1 MTTSAEPGKSLALK
15 KVTLFTSPLAYFQR
29 TGSSS
34 QQGLSLDVPLK
45 QKDLCVDTLSVNVPA
60 SIGYSGVEL
69 GREEESDPMF
79 DFRLGSKGEILSSLV
94 GSNISL
100 TVGGDG
106 TEKTV
111 TGIIVSVDK
120 KKRPIGK
127 STHSDTFENVWYSL
141 SVMDSDTFMV
151 ETIKIDDVITF
162 KILDQYL
169 QAEILKSLREKI
181 KRRKPRQKPSGKTRI
196 NINPTTR
203 GESQDVNVGYVGNMK
218 EWRCSY
224 RLNIP
229 KENKD
234 WSSVNESSEDDVSS
248 LATDS
253 QVTLSVFGNVTNN
266 THEDWEDIEL
276 SLVPSEVTMLSTVK
290 SNKNALAAI
299 ENARKSAASAGGG
312 GMQLFVKTLTGKT
325 ITLDVESSDTIENA
339 KQKIQDKEGIP
350 PDQQRLIFA
359 GKQLEDGRTL
369 SDYNIQKEST
379 LHLVLR
385 LRGGPGGVSLNVQ
398 RSAPGS
404 VRGGEDFEYE
414 SLSLRQ
420 CQMHDVV
427 YQALNPVTIKGG
439 ESAMVPL
446 GTKVLIGDR
455 VLHYDPKESEVRVDK
470 CIHMVNDSDTP
481 FSPGD
486 MSIFDDERFVSQVNF
501 NPMLPGDDELIVYGE
516 DAGVDIN
523 RGKEFDK
530 GEVVKAQMLAEDGK
544 TVGMRVSY
552 IARGETTYT
561 IKNCSNEKSVGKL
574 YVDHTASHMHGGYV
588 ITTTEKCIK
597 STATFARY
605 EFSLA
610 PEQEIVFKVSEEA
623 EYFVD
628 TRMLTGLVHLSK
640 QVPAFLNDGVLTQQV
655 AGELQKY
662 IDLRKLKEDLR
673 LIRNG
678 SASKAEVLKLKDTF
692 TKNWLRVIIQESE
705 KLYLIQSQI
714 DEKKRS
720 IARQQRSC
728 QTITEIQSRLR
739 ENIKGLE
746 KVSSNTATTKLL
758 TRYLSDL
765 NQQEDEL
772 LQGNKIIEK
781 LTAEIYGHEQMTNG
795 ISVKIKEDCDKALL
809 IVGGQEECL

>member
-1 MTTSAEPGKSLALK
+1 
-15 KVTLFTSPLAYFQR
+15 
-29 TGSSS
+29 
-34 QQGLSLDVPLK
+34 
-45 QKDLCVDTLSVNVPA
+45 
-60 SIGYSGVEL
+60 
-69 GREEESDPMF
+69 
-79 DFRLGSKGEILSSLV
+79 
-94 GSNISL
+94 
-100 TVGGDG
+100 
-106 TEKTV
+106 
-111 TGIIVSVDK
+111 
-120 KKRPIGK
+120 
-127 STHSDTFENVWYSL
+127 
-141 SVMDSDTFMV
+141 
-151 ETIKIDDVITF
+151 
-162 KILDQYL
+162 
-169 QAEILKSLREKI
+169 
-181 KRRKPRQKPSGKTRI
+181 
-196 NINPTTR
+196 
-203 GESQDVNVGYVGNMK
+203 
-218 EWRCSY
+218 
-224 RLNIP
+224 
-229 KENKD
+229 
-234 WSSVNESSEDDVSS
+234 
-248 LATDS
+248 
-253 QVTLSVFGNVTNN
+253 
-266 THEDWEDIEL
+266 
-276 SLVPSEVTMLSTVK
+276 
-290 SNKNALAAI
+290 
-299 ENARKSAASAGGG
+299 
-312 GMQLFVKTLTGKT
+312 
-325 ITLDVESSDTIENA
+325 
-339 KQKIQDKEGIP
+339 
-350 PDQQRLIFA
+350 
-359 GKQLEDGRTL
+359 
-369 SDYNIQKEST
+369 
-379 LHLVLR
+379 
-385 LRGGPGGVSLNVQ
+385 
-398 RSAPGS
+398 
-404 VRGGEDFEYE
+404 
-414 SLSLRQ
+414 
-420 CQMHDVV
+420 
-427 YQALNPVTIKGG
+427 
-439 ESAMVPL
+439 
-446 GTKVLIGDR
+446 
-455 VLHYDPKESEVRVDK
+455 
-470 CIHMVNDSDTP
+470 
-481 FSPGD
+481 
-486 MSIFDDERFVSQVNF
+486 
-501 NPMLPGDDELIVYGE
+501 
-516 DAGVDIN
+516 
-523 RGKEFDK
+523 
-530 GEVVKAQMLAEDGK
+530 MLAVDGK

-714 DEKKRS
+714 DEKRRS

-781 LTAEIYGHEQMTNG
+781 LTAEIYAHEQMTNG
-795 ISVKIKEDCDKALL
+795 ISIKIKEDCDKALL